1 MQYVVFFK
9 YQTSE
14 KDRSKQEVPMCTQ
27 VIVDDLLTPHLGEIP
42 TAFVT
47 GYSYTGGN
55 LTIMSE
61 SEMGK
66 DSAVFSMEEDIA
78 GIETSCY
85 PGDIRLMLEVITHEG
100 ESYMVV
106 IEREM
111 AQHLMHKLAN
121 MKRPNGVYVRNASLG
136 S

>member
-1 MQYVVFFK
+1 
-9 YQTSE
+9 
-14 KDRSKQEVPMCTQ
+14 MCTQ
-27 VIVDDLLTPHLGEIP
+27 VVVDDLLSPLQGQIP
-42 TAFVT
+42 TTFVT
-47 GYSYTGGN
+47 GYSYVDGN

-61 SEMGK
+61 SEIGK

-85 PGDIRLMLEVITHEG
+85 PGDKRLMLEVKTHEG
-100 ESYMVV
+100 ESCMVV

-111 AQHLMHKLAN
+111 AQQLMHKMAN